1 MRESDKGMKG
11 DHRNISDPTAD
22 RKDFIKHVA
31 ENAAKDEKKESKDN
45 GFDNKESKNTGF
57 ENKDPKKPNNQKH

>member
-31 ENAAKDEKKESKDN
+31 ENAEKDN
-45 GFDNKESKNTGF
+45 KKDGNKKSEDVNKNKEKL
-57 ENKDPKKPNNQKH
+57 NNVKH

>member
-22 RKDFIKHVA
+22 RKEFIKHVE
-31 ENAAKDEKKESKDN
+31 ENAEKEEKKEHNSFDKDKDKQN
-45 GFDNKESKNTGF
+45 
-57 ENKDPKKPNNQKH
+57 ENVKH

>member
-11 DHRNISDPTAD
+11 DHRNMSDPTAD

-31 ENAAKDEKKESKDN
+31 ENAAKDEKKESKN
-45 GFDNKESKNTGF
+45 TDNKQKER
-57 ENKDPKKPNNQKH
+57 PANQKH

>member
-11 DHRNISDPTAD
+11 DHRNMSDPTAD

-31 ENAAKDEKKESKDN
+31 ENAAKDEKKELKN
-45 GFDNKESKNTGF
+45 AEKEKQ
-57 ENKDPKKPNNQKH
+57 KPGNQKH

>member
-31 ENAAKDEKKESKDN
+31 ENAAKEEKKENENRDSKDN
-45 GFDNKESKNTGF
+45 SKE
-57 ENKDPKKPNNQKH
+57 NNQKH

>member
-22 RKDFIKHVA
+22 RKEFIKHVE
-31 ENAAKDEKKESKDN
+31 ENAEKEEKKEQKNFDKDKQN
-45 GFDNKESKNTGF
+45 
-57 ENKDPKKPNNQKH
+57 ENVKH

>member
-31 ENAAKDEKKESKDN
+31 ENAAKEEKKENRESKDSS
-45 GFDNKESKNTGF
+45 KEKA
-57 ENKDPKKPNNQKH
+57 NNQKH

>member
-11 DHRNISDPTAD
+11 DHRNMSDPTAD

-31 ENAAKDEKKESKDN
+31 ENAAKDEKKESQN
-45 GFDNKESKNTGF
+45 TEKEKQ
-57 ENKDPKKPNNQKH
+57 KPGNQKH

>member
-1 MRESDKGMKG
+1 MEVFMRESDKGMKG

-31 ENAAKDEKKESKDN
+31 ENAAKEEKKEHKESKDSS
-45 GFDNKESKNTGF
+45 KEKS
-57 ENKDPKKPNNQKH
+57 NNQKH

>member
-31 ENAAKDEKKESKDN
+31 ENAAKEEKKEHKESKDSS
-45 GFDNKESKNTGF
+45 KEKS
-57 ENKDPKKPNNQKH
+57 NNQKH

>member
-22 RKDFIKHVA
+22 RKDFIKHIS
-31 ENAAKDEKKESKDN
+31 ENAAKDEKKESK
-45 GFDNKESKNTGF
+45 NTGS

>member
-11 DHRNISDPTAD
+11 DHRNMSDPTTD

-31 ENAAKDEKKESKDN
+31 ENAAKDASKEEMQESKIT
-45 GFDNKESKNTGF
+45 DNKQKERPG
-57 ENKDPKKPNNQKH
+57 NQKH